1 MDYLCI
7 MKKIDPIDYKS
18 VLSLFLPSG
27 TLDYFDITEASDMG
41 GYIMLCL
48 VEKDEIPYE
57 LSHLPLVSNGFHDPI
72 TVTDFPVRDKTVY
85 LRVTRRRWRD
95 KENGKAYSRDWD
107 MVAHGIRITAEFGA
121 FLKQLHL

>member
-1 MDYLCI
+1 
-7 MKKIDPIDYKS
+7 MKKIDSIDYKS
-18 VLSLFLPSG
+18 VLSLFLPKG
-27 TLDYFDITEASDMG
+27 TLDYFEITEASDMG
-41 GYIMLCL
+41 GYIILCL
-48 VEKDEIPYE
+48 VEKDEIPSE

-95 KENGKAYSRDWD
+95 KDSGKAYSRDWD
-107 MVAHGIRITAEFGA
+107 MVAHGTRITSEFGA